1 MPPLTLATPVHDK
14 DTKSCKDESKLGQ
27 CHLCN
32 EEGSIGVSIVNPIL
46 PDILCIRPVIFGP
59 TTANVQKKADYQAS
73 ATVVGEFHRQ

>member
-59 TTANVQKKADYQAS
+59 TTANVQK
-73 ATVVGEFHRQ
+73 G